1 MTEQTTNHNSFS
13 GRDKQADS
21 KLREVRRSAAEGFEV
36 AQKTGDL
43 DAAER
48 WYEALKV
55 EAAAFK
61 DLRASIPEGELRV
74 LQAEQILSSLRKE
87 QLGFFERLYKPEVWN
102 LTIPASVSDVEAM
115 QALNT
120 YFLKNFGSVFNRGI
134 IYPPD
139 YDWYVQVGGAGE
151 RDASLP
157 REIRIS
163 PVIRATEGQPIQRQ
177 EAILAQKGMRPAL
190 PIEQVLVIA
199 AYACNNAGSDL
210 LRGQV
215 VGCSVSGWRMSTNPI
230 NAIRLMPPQAMLFD
244 LLPLS
249 GVPLDR

>member
-1 MTEQTTNHNSFS
+1 
-13 GRDKQADS
+13 
-21 KLREVRRSAAEGFEV
+21 
-36 AQKTGDL
+36 
-43 DAAER
+43 
-48 WYEALKV
+48 
-55 EAAAFK
+55 
-61 DLRASIPEGELRV
+61 
-74 LQAEQILSSLRKE
+74 
-87 QLGFFERLYKPEVWN
+87 
-102 LTIPASVSDVEAM
+102 
-115 QALNT
+115 
-120 YFLKNFGSVFNRGI
+120 
-134 IYPPD
+134 
-139 YDWYVQVGGAGE
+139 VQVGGAGE